1 MAVGVGLRGGSAVV
15 VTAALAV
22 LVIMGMIVA
31 AAFAMFMVV
40 VMGMPVLMG
49 MVVIATPA
57 FFAMMIVTVIFV
69 IMIVPTAACFVGVS
83 GQQIEEAHY
92 GHADAGK
99 EDQLP
104 E

>member
-1 MAVGVGLRGGSAVV
+1 MV

-40 VMGMPVLMG
+40 VMCVGMGMPVLRS

-57 FFAMMIVTVIFV
+57 FFAMMIVTVIVV